1 MKKRLILTLL
11 AALAGFIPSAPLH
24 AAEELTLYT
33 QRHYEF
39 DEAVHRLFTE
49 KTGITV
55 KVVKAA
61 SDELIVR
68 LQEEGANTPADL
80 YLTADGGGLD
90 RAKKAGLLQSFTSEA
105 IKEKVPA
112 TLRDPDDQWVAL
124 TKRARVLIYS
134 PERVK
139 AGELSTYEDL
149 ADPKWRGRLVARS
162 SSNIYNQSLMT
173 TVIEANGAEASG
185 AWAAAV
191 RQNMVRPPQGSDR
204 DQIRAVATG
213 LADVAIANTY
223 YLGLLETSEDQK
235 DRDAAA
241 AVKVFF
247 PNQEGRGAHVNIS
260 GAGIVKSSKKAA
272 LATQFLEFLLSDEIQ
287 SRYAEETFEYPVSET
302 AKWSPIQ
309 EKWGKFTADDVA
321 FSVLGDRNAE
331 AVRLFNQ
338 AGWE

>member
-1 MKKRLILTLL
+1 
-11 AALAGFIPSAPLH
+11 
-24 AAEELTLYT
+24 
-33 QRHYEF
+33 
-39 DEAVHRLFTE
+39 
-49 KTGITV
+49 
-55 KVVKAA
+55 
-61 SDELIVR
+61 VR
-68 LQEEGANTPADL
+68 LQEEGTNTPADL
-80 YLTADGGGLD
+80 YMTADGGGLD
-90 RAKKAGLLQSFTSEA
+90 RAKKAGLLQPFASKA

-134 PERVK
+134 PDRVK
-139 AGELSTYEDL
+139 SGELSTYEDL

-173 TVIEANGAEASG
+173 TVIEANGAEAAG

-191 RQNMVRPPQGSDR
+191 RKNMVRPPQGSDR
-204 DQIRAVATG
+204 DQIRAVAAG
-213 LADVAIANTY
+213 LADVALANTY
-223 YLGLLETSEDQK
+223 YLGLLEISEDQK

-241 AVKVFF
+241 AVRVFF

-272 LATQFLEFLLSDEIQ
+272 LAAQFLEFLLSDEIQ
-287 SRYAEETFEYPVSET
+287 SLYAVETFEYPVSET
-302 AKWSPIQ
+302 AKWSATQ
-309 EKWGKFTADDVA
+309 EKWGKFKSDEVA

>member
-1 MKKRLILTLL
+1 MKKALFHSLFAAL
-11 AALAGFIPSAPLH
+11 AALVPCSQTR
-24 AAEELTLYT
+24 AADEITLYT

-39 DEAVHRLFTE
+39 DESVHRLFTE
-49 KTGITV
+49 KTGIVV

-80 YLTADGGGLD
+80 YMTADGGGLD
-90 RAKKAGLLQSFTSEA
+90 RAKKAGLLQPFTSPV
-105 IKEKVPA
+105 ILEKVPA
-112 TLRDPDDQWVAL
+112 TLRDPESQWVAL

-134 PERVK
+134 PARVK
-139 AGELSTYEDL
+139 PGELSTYEDL
-149 ADPKWRGRLVARS
+149 ADPKWRGRLAARS

-173 TVIEANGAEASG
+173 TVIEANGAEAAG

-191 RQNMVRPPQGSDR
+191 RKNMVRPPQGGDR
-204 DQIRAVATG
+204 DQIRAVSSG
-213 LADVAIANTY
+213 LADVAISNTY
-223 YLGLLETSEDQK
+223 YLGLLEASDDQT
-235 DRDAAA
+235 DREAAA
-241 AVKVFF
+241 AVKIFF

-287 SRYAEETFEYPVSET
+287 SMYAEETMEYPVSET
-302 AKWSPIQ
+302 AKWSDIQ
-309 EKWGKFTADDVA
+309 LKWGKFVADDVA

-331 AVRLFNQ
+331 AVRLFNE